1 MTTRVLLIDDDA
13 KLFELLRELLAPSG
27 FVVSNAPDGPRGL
40 AMVEQGG
47 FDVVLLDG
55 MLPGMDGL
63 DVLKRL
69 RGKPAF
75 ARLPVIMLTAR
86 GDEADRIVGLE
97 VGADDYVAKP
107 FSPREL
113 LARLR
118 AVLRRADPDAFA
130 ERLQVGDV
138 TVDVGAHQVTRA
150 GRPIELT
157 ALELDLLVGLM
168 RRAGRAVARDALLQ
182 EAGRGDVSVSER
194 TVDVHVS
201 RLRHKLGEPS
211 PIKTIRGAGYVYA
224 KEAV

>member
-1 MTTRVLLIDDDA
+1 ML
-13 KLFELLRELLAPSG
+13 
-27 FVVSNAPDGPRGL
+27 
-40 AMVEQGG
+40 EQGG
-47 FDVVLLDG
+47 VDVVLLDG

-138 TVDVGAHQVTRA
+138 TVDVGAHQVMRA
-150 GRPIELT
+150 GRAIELT

>member
-13 KLFELLRELLAPSG
+13 KLFELLRELLAQSG
-27 FVVSNAPDGPRGL
+27 FVVSHAPDGPRGL
-40 AMVEQGG
+40 AMLEQGG
-47 FDVVLLDG
+47 VDVVLLDG

-138 TVDVGAHQVTRA
+138 TVDVGAHQVMRA
-150 GRPIELT
+150 GRAIELT

>member
-1 MTTRVLLIDDDA
+1 MTTRGLLIDDDA
-13 KLFELLRELLAPSG
+13 KLFELLRELLLPSG
-27 FVVSNAPDGPRGL
+27 FVVSHAPDGPRGL
-40 AMVEQGG
+40 AMLEQGG
-47 FDVVLLDG
+47 TDVVLLDG

-69 RGKPAF
+69 RGKPAT

-97 VGADDYVAKP
+97 VGADDYVHKP

-138 TVDVGAHQVTRA
+138 VVDVGAHQVTRA

-168 RRAGRAVARDALLQ
+168 RRAGRAVARDALLV

-211 PIKTIRGAGYVYA
+211 PIKTVRGAGYVYA

>member
-69 RGKPAF
+69 RGKPAL

>member
-13 KLFELLRELLAPSG
+13 KLFELLRELLLPSG
-27 FVVSNAPDGPRGL
+27 FVVSHAPDGPRGL
-40 AMVEQGG
+40 AMLEQGG
-47 FDVVLLDG
+47 TDVVLLDG

-69 RGKPAF
+69 RGKPAT

-97 VGADDYVAKP
+97 VGADDYVHKP

-138 TVDVGAHQVTRA
+138 VVDVGAHQVTRA

-168 RRAGRAVARDALLQ
+168 RRAGRAVARDALLV

-211 PIKTIRGAGYVYA
+211 PIKTVRGAGYVYA

>member
-1 MTTRVLLIDDDA
+1 
-13 KLFELLRELLAPSG
+13 
-27 FVVSNAPDGPRGL
+27 
-40 AMVEQGG
+40 
-47 FDVVLLDG
+47 
-55 MLPGMDGL
+55 
-63 DVLKRL
+63 
-69 RGKPAF
+69 
-75 ARLPVIMLTAR
+75 
-86 GDEADRIVGLE
+86 
-97 VGADDYVAKP
+97 
-107 FSPREL
+107 L

-138 TVDVGAHQVTRA
+138 VVDVGAHQVMRA

-168 RRAGRAVARDALLQ
+168 RRAGRVVARDALLQ
-182 EAGRGDVSVSER
+182 EAGRSDVSVSER

>member
-69 RGKPAF
+69 RGKPAL

-150 GRPIELT
+150 GRAIELT